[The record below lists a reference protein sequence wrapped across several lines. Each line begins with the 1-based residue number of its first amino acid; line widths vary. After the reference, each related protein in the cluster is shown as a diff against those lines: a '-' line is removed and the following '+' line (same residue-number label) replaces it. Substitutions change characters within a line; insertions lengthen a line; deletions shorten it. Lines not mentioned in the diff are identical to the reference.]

1 MIMSS
6 NKLAKKIRYALR
18 FMPDAMYI
26 QLNYF
31 AHFKK
36 FANLKEPGTYN
47 EKLNWLKIHDRN
59 PLYTTLVDKY
69 EVKKYV
75 DEILGGGTQYRL
87 LVCGTGLMI

>member
-1 MIMSS
+1 MSS
-6 NKLAKKIRYALR
+6 NRLAKRVRYALR
-18 FMPDAMYI
+18 FLPDALYI

-36 FANLKEPGTYN
+36 FANLKKPVTYN
-47 EKLNWLKIHDRN
+47 EKLNWLKLHDHN

-75 DEILGGGTQYRL
+75 EKIIGGGISWSL
-87 LVCGTGLMI
+87 GAL